1 VKLGDADYTATS
13 GTSIVLGTGA
23 TVSDLVVIVAYDVFS
38 VADTVSKADGGQF
51 DGNVTMGGTLA
62 VTGAFTSQGIDDNAD
77 ATAITITSDE
87 KVGINAS
94 SPARQL
100 TVQNTIANAG
110 GELGILSSD
119 SSTTGT
125 FGTLHFGN
133 NTDTSLAS
141 IRAKADGSTTSGKL
155 EFSTEV
161 NGGAIETRMTID
173 STGKVGIG
181 TTPTAKLSL
190 PAQASGDSGVARFAI
205 ESAVDSNDFTIAQ
218 YEDSSGTYTQIGQN
232 VSLNSG
238 GSTTVLDSDHK
249 TASMFFDGR
258 GNGAL
263 MFHTGG
269 TNANAE
275 RMRIDSSGRVM
286 IGNTTEGVAGADEL
300 TVGSTSGSNGIT
312 IRGGTSGTS
321 SIYMSDATSGAGEY
335 AGYIAY
341 SHSGDTM
348 AFATGSSE
356 RMRLTSG
363 GAMTMGTTS
372 SLTDVS
378 GITLKH
384 DDAGAYPTL
393 LFLQNQPGSGGTMGA
408 DIHMG
413 YASDYGTILRF
424 YGNPFSSRP
433 GGLQVRRVTGSGSS
447 DLSFEIGTTGR
458 TKIPNAY
465 SETTGNSANLF
476 VDTDGRLIRATS
488 SERYKNT
495 ITDATH
501 GLAEVLKLRSVT
513 YKGNNDGDTV
523 FGGLIAEEVHDA
535 GLTEFVQYNEDNQPD
550 ALAYGNMVSL
560 CIKAIQEQ
568 QATIEALTARI
579 VTLENA

>member
-1 VKLGDADYTATS
+1 MPYIGTSPSQGVRRVHTYTATANQTTFTGAGAEGATLSYKDSNFVDVYQNGVKLGDADYTATS

-38 VADTVSKADGGQF
+38 AADTVSKADGGQF
-51 DGNVTMGGTLA
+51 DGNVTMAGTLG
-62 VTGAFTSQGIDDNAD
+62 VTGAVT
-77 ATAITITSDE
+77 
-87 KVGINAS
+87 
-94 SPARQL
+94 
-100 TVQNTIANAG
+100 ANAG
-110 GELGILSSD
+110 VVVDNITIDGTEIDLSSGDLTLDVASDIILD
-119 SSTTGT
+119 SDAANWRFKDAGTSILEIGAGGTGGGPSLYSAISDADMVFKGNDGGSAITALTLDMSDAGSAT
-125 FGTLHFGN
+125 FSN
-133 NTDTSLAS
+133 R
-141 IRAKADGSTTSGKL
+141 IR
-155 EFSTEV
+155 
-161 NGGAIETRMTID
+161 
-173 STGKVGIG
+173 
-181 TTPTAKLSL
+181 
-190 PAQASGDSGVARFAI
+190 
-205 ESAVDSNDFTIAQ
+205 
-218 YEDSSGTYTQIGQN
+218 SS
-232 VSLNSG
+232 SG
-238 GSTTVLDSDHK
+238 GSASAPLFSFSNNTGMYQVSGDVLGFS
-249 TASMFFDGR
+249 TSGS
-258 GNGAL
+258 
-263 MFHTGG
+263 
-269 TNANAE
+269 E

-341 SHSGDTM
+341 SHSGNTM

-424 YGNPFSSRP
+424 FGNPFSSRP

-535 GLTEFVQYNEDNQPD
+535 GLTEFVQYNTDNQPD

-560 CIKAIQEQ
+560 CIKAIQELK
-568 QATIEALTARI
+568 AENTALANRI
-579 VTLENA
+579 AALEGE